1 MNYIDLLGL
10 SEVNSCVFSG
20 LILTTT
26 PIRCDIP
33 LSGENTYVSELIG
46 LRAEL
51 VASQGS

>member
-1 MNYIDLLGL
+1 MKYIDLLGL

-33 LSGENTYVSELIG
+33 LSGENTYVRDWIG

-51 VASQGS
+51 VAFQGS